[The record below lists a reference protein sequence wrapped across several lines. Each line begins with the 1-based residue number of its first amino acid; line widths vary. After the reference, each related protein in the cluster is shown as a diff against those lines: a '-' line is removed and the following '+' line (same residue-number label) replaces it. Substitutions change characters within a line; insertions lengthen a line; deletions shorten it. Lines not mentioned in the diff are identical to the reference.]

1 MTKILVLSDSH
12 GNVNNMVIAVKET
25 KPDMIFHLGDCWSD
39 AVTLHKQYPDITM
52 VQVPGNCDCVMEP
65 SERLLEMEGVKL
77 LLCHGHAYNV
87 KSSLLSLEYAA
98 REKQVDIALYGHTHA
113 VGMDWNNGVRL
124 YNPGSIGA
132 PRFNNPA
139 AYGVLTLDQESNL
152 IDFQAKII

>member
-1 MTKILVLSDSH
+1 MTKILVFSDSH
-12 GNVNNMVIAVKET
+12 GNIANMVAAVREIN
-25 KPDMIFHLGDCWSD
+25 PDMIFHLGDCWSD
-39 AVTLHKQYPDITM
+39 GVALHKRYPDITM

-65 SERLLEMEGVKL
+65 LERFLVIEGVKL

-98 REKQVDIALYGHTHA
+98 REKRADIALYGHTHM
-113 VGMDWNNGVRL
+113 VGMDWSNGIRL

-139 AYGVLTLDQESNL
+139 AYGVLTLDQKSNL
-152 IDFQAKII
+152 IDFQAKLI